1 MKGFG
6 TVLLHDVMQ
15 GLFVDHPVFELC
27 KLSAVPAAC
36 STDKISG
43 DSLELVNVLSAAVRA
58 FLQVL
63 LCIFISAVHAAVAV
77 VVH

>member
-43 DSLELVNVLSAAVRA
+43 DSLELVNVLATAVRA
-58 FLQVL
+58 FLHTH
-63 LCIFISAVHAAVAV
+63 LCIFKATVHTAVAV
-77 VVH
+77 VVY